1 MIIDFMPNIKSLYA
15 NSNTSTRSKNYNPAL
30 LTTSNVLTESQ
41 ISFVCQ
47 QIENHRDQNDRGYN
61 EDILTE
67 KVLPEFIIH
76 VFCEKF
82 HLSKSEALKR
92 LQTQDE
98 RRELFCLD
106 ETHFY

>member
-1 MIIDFMPNIKSLYA
+1 MPNIKSFYA
-15 NSNTSTRSKNYNPAL
+15 NSNTSTRSKFYNPVL
-30 LTTSNVLTESQ
+30 VTTSNVLTDAQ

-47 QIENHRDQNDRGYN
+47 QIENQRDEDDRGHN

-67 KVLPEFIIH
+67 KILPEFIIH

-98 RRELFCLD
+98 RRVLFCLD
-106 ETHFY
+106 ESQFY